1 MEFIHLQTEMKQRSQ
16 RTDEELKQT
25 LQQARFQQDNSSIAE
40 QNNLQL
46 RWRLGHIY
54 SWYKR
59 ECIILC
65 QPQNSHV
72 PISML
77 LCFII

>member
-1 MEFIHLQTEMKQRSQ
+1 MVQAMEFIHLQTEMKQRSQ

-46 RWRLGHIY
+46 R
-54 SWYKR
+54 
-59 ECIILC
+59 
-65 QPQNSHV
+65 
-72 PISML
+72 
-77 LCFII
+77 